1 MHQKDHDQVG
11 FILGMPG
18 WYNIHKSI
26 NVTHHIN
33 RMKNKNHMIISIY
46 AGKAYDKIQ
55 YPFMMKNSQQSGNR
69 GNIPKH
75 NKGHI

>member
-1 MHQKDHDQVG
+1 
-11 FILGMPG
+11 MPG

-33 RMKNKNHMIISIY
+33 RMKNKNHMIKSIY